1 MLEALK
7 LDLANAIEC
16 LEKENIRFLSKGSMT
31 LFDRANNLVLAEPAT
46 PSLVCD
52 ADSILITD
60 TSGNVVEGAGS
71 IIPSLPA
78 HLELYHAFST
88 IGAIVHSHGLYT
100 TAWAQSGRDIP
111 VYGTNHLEFFK
122 EAIPCTH
129 AVTMENTEE
138 SYATAA
144 GRCMV
149 ETIQKKVLDPASVP
163 AVLLFQ
169 HGAYVWGC
177 DAEEAVC
184 HAVALEKIAHL
195 AFLTEKINSDITDR
209 AGNITPRS

>member
-7 LDLANAIEC
+7 QDLAKAIEC
-16 LEKENIRFLSKGSMT
+16 LKQENIRLLGKGSMT
-31 LFDRANNLVLAEPAT
+31 LFDRSNNLILTEPAT
-46 PSLVCD
+46 SDSNCD

-60 TSGNVVEGAGS
+60 TNGSIVEGTGNL
-71 IIPSLPA
+71 IPSLPA
-78 HLELYHAFST
+78 HLELYRSFST

-129 AVTMENTEE
+129 AVTLENAEE
-138 SYATAA
+138 SYGSAA

-149 ETIQKKVLDPASVP
+149 EIFQKKALNPESVP

-169 HGAYVWGC
+169 HGAYVWGHNV
-177 DAEEAVC
+177 DEAIH

-195 AFLTEKINSDITDR
+195 AFLTEKINADITDR
-209 AGNITPRS
+209 AGNITPRY